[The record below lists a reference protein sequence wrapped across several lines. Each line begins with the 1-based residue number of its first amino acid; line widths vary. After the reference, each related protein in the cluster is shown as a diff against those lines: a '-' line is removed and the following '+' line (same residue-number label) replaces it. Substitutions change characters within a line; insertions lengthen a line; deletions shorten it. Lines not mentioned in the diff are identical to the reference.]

1 MSRAK
6 RKAGPA
12 VAGIYSR
19 IQQAPLFDLWG
30 ESPSSDEPPEVD
42 RRMARREP
50 VLKGDSAWI
59 KPAVAG
65 IYSRIQQAPLFDLW
79 GESPASGE
87 APKVDR
93 RMARREPY
101 CEGHDYI
108 KTVVGY
114 GYKFNGKQGAFF
126 N

>member
-1 MSRAK
+1 M
-6 RKAGPA
+6 
-12 VAGIYSR
+12 GIYSR
-19 IQQAPLFDLWG
+19 IQLAPPFDLWG
-30 ESPSSDEPPEVD
+30 ESPASDEPPKVG

-65 IYSRIQQAPLFDLW
+65 IYSRIQQAPPFDLW

-93 RMARREPY
+93 RMARRELVSEIFP
-101 CEGHDYI
+101 
-108 KTVVGY
+108 KS
-114 GYKFNGKQGAFF
+114 A
-126 N
+126 